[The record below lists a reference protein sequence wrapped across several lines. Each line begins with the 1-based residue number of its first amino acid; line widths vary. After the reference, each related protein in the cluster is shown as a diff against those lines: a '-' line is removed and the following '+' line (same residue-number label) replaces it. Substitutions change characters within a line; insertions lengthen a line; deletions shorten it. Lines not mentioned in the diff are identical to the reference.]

1 MCVCV
6 WPRIADNMCVC
17 VCVGPIM
24 NMRRGVCFK
33 PVLAIHA
40 PGTVFGRVFSRN
52 DNRARI
58 VLCVLYA
65 LHLTGIRCQH
75 ANRHTRAPALNKFA
89 CARTVNIS
97 PHTVD
102 LFTSASFCVCTHT
115 HNGYSNMLPPSYC
128 AVFAFRPRYM
138 FTYLRG
144 IYTQTHTCRHTR
156 LTANRSHSN
165 VRAEAEA
172 RALAFT
178 KCVSSP
184 FLMRARPH
192 LGQMC
197 FINLSHTNTQD
208 VRDAMRTKTPP
219 ENLQHSRW

>member
-1 MCVCV
+1 
-6 WPRIADNMCVC
+6 
-17 VCVGPIM
+17 M

-75 ANRHTRAPALNKFA
+75 ANRHTRARALNKFA

-144 IYTQTHTCRHTR
+144 IHTDTHMSSYAPYCESQPFQRSSGGGGTRTRVHQMCEFTIFDARAPAPWTNVLHQFVSHICANMSTQTHRM
-156 LTANRSHSN
+156 
-165 VRAEAEA
+165 
-172 RALAFT
+172 F
-178 KCVSSP
+178 
-184 FLMRARPH
+184 
-192 LGQMC
+192 
-197 FINLSHTNTQD
+197 
-208 VRDAMRTKTPP
+208 AMRCEQKHPP
-219 ENLQHSRW
+219 KISSIHVGSVYAGCT